1 MHLSPNATL
10 GSYTI
15 LALLGKGG
23 MGEVW
28 RARDSKLDREVAIKV
43 LPEALASDTE
53 RVLRFER
60 EAKTLASLNHPNIAS
75 IYGFEEADGKR
86 FLVLEYVKGETL
98 SDRLKGGPLQIDD
111 ALEVGKQI
119 AEALEAAH
127 ERGIIHRD
135 LKPANVQ
142 LRPDGAVKVLDF
154 GLAKALVDEPSE
166 SMISNSPTIT
176 ADYTRPGMVLGT
188 APYMSPEQARARV
201 LDKRSDIWSFGVV
214 LFECLTGEMH
224 FGGETPTHSMGAIM
238 HKQPDWTLLPPE
250 TPPTIQ
256 LLLRRC
262 LTKDRKRRLHDIA
275 DARVELEE
283 AIADP
288 TSSSLGLARAAMQV
302 KQHWLPRPAQLV
314 IFALVL
320 SVTALGVWFGKPAPP
335 APLVH
340 HLTVAIPEA
349 QGFEIRP
356 WMRLLSLSR
365 DGTQL
370 AFAGKEEGSD
380 AFSNLYHRHL
390 DQPQASLIQGNE
402 NSFAPC
408 LSPDGEWIAYTV
420 RRAIMKISTRGG
432 PPVTICAKDAWIS
445 TLAWGPDDTIVFT
458 TRGREGGGLQRVPA
472 AGGTPETLTTVEPG
486 SRIAHVLPHFLPDAS
501 GILFTKVEKNSTWD
515 NVAIMVLRFGESETK
530 QLITGGSDG
539 RYIESGH
546 LIYRRQ
552 NTLMAAPFDLE
563 LLKVTLPAVPV
574 LEGVAGLGE
583 ALPAHF
589 DISGNGTLV
598 YVPGSDSDQALK
610 SIVWLDQDGK
620 IEPLSA
626 KKGRYRAAVLS
637 PDGSRVALVVEPE
650 EQAERRDL
658 HILERRRDLVRPLVA
673 GPARDANP
681 VWSPDLKWIVFSS
694 DRDGEVVN
702 LYRVPADFSGEPQRL
717 TTSKNKQWATDF
729 SPDGRTLVFSEDTG
743 DRELDI
749 FLLRFDESGEVQ
761 GEPQAFANRPGRE
774 FGARFSPDGKWIA
787 YCAKYSDEPIQV
799 FVKSVTGSGAA
810 EQVSIEPAFGV
821 RWSPVENRLYLAHW
835 RLNEVR
841 SVTYSTENGVFEPEL
856 PELLFDIEVSERFGP
871 GFELSPDGQRFAT
884 LAPAN
889 AEKQTDPVNPR
900 VILNW
905 FEELKSKMPDRGNK

>member
-1 MHLSPNATL
+1 MRLSPDTTL

-28 RARDSKLDREVAIKV
+28 RARDSTLDREVAIKV
-43 LPEALASDTE
+43 LPESLAGDTE

-86 FLVLEYVKGETL
+86 FLVLEFVEGETL

-127 ERGIIHRD
+127 ARGIIHRD

-142 LRPDGAVKVLDF
+142 LRPDGTVKVLDF

-166 SMISNSPTIT
+166 SVISNSPTIT

-214 LFECLTGEMH
+214 LFECLTGEML
-224 FGGETPTHSMGAIM
+224 FGGETPTDSMGAIM
-238 HKQPDWTLLPPE
+238 HKSPDWTLLPPE

-262 LTKDRKRRLHDIA
+262 LTKDRKRRLHDIS

-302 KQHWLPRPAQLV
+302 KQHWLPTPAQLA
-314 IFALVL
+314 IFGIILVA
-320 SVTALGVWFGKPAPP
+320 TALGAWFGKPTPP
-335 APLVH
+335 APPVH
-340 HLTVAIPEA
+340 HLTVAIPED

-370 AFAGKEEGSD
+370 VFAGKGQGPD
-380 AFSNLYHRHL
+380 ADFSLYRRLL
-390 DQPQASLIQGNE
+390 DQPQASLIQGTE
-402 NSFAPC
+402 NGHTPC
-408 LSPDGEWIAYTV
+408 LSPDGEWIAFRL
-420 RRAIMKISTRGG
+420 RRALMKISTRGG
-432 PPVTICAKDAWIS
+432 PPVTICPLDDWTPTI
-445 TLAWGPDDTIVFT
+445 AWGSDDTIVFAP
-458 TRGREGGGLQRVPA
+458 RSREGGALQRVLA
-472 AGGTPETLTTVEPG
+472 AGGTPELITTIKPG
-486 SRIAHVLPHFLPDAS
+486 SGIAHVLPHFLPDAS
-501 GILFTKVEKNSTWD
+501 GVLFTKVEKDSTWD
-515 NVAIMVLRFGESETK
+515 NVAIMVLRFGESEPK

-539 RYIESGH
+539 RYVESGH

-552 NTLMAAPFDLE
+552 NTLMAAPFDLD
-563 LLKVTLPAVPV
+563 LLEVTLPAVPV
-574 LEGVAGLGE
+574 LESVAGLGE
-583 ALPAHF
+583 AYPAQF
-589 DISGNGTLV
+589 DLAANGTLV
-598 YVPGSDSDQALK
+598 YVPGSGSDQGLK
-610 SIVWLDQDGK
+610 SVVWLDQDGK
-620 IEPLSA
+620 IELLST
-626 KKGRYRAAVLS
+626 KKGRYREAVLS
-637 PDGSRVALVVEPE
+637 PDGSRVALEVESE
-650 EQAERRDL
+650 EHADRRDI
-658 HILERRRDLVRPLVA
+658 HILERRRDLIRPLVT
-673 GPARDANP
+673 GPARDEEP

-694 DRDGEVVN
+694 DRDGEVAN

-717 TTSKNKQWATDF
+717 TTSKNEQWATHF
-729 SPDGRTLVFSEDTG
+729 SPDGRTLAFHEDAG
-743 DRELDI
+743 DRETDI

-761 GEPQAFANRPGRE
+761 GEPQAFVNRPGRE

-787 YCAKYSDEPIQV
+787 YCAIYSDEPIQV
-799 FVKSVTGSGAA
+799 FVKAVAGSGAA
-810 EQVSIEPAFGV
+810 EQVSIERTHRV

-835 RLNEVR
+835 ALNEVH
-841 SVTYSTENGVFEPEL
+841 SVSYSTENGVFKPEL
-856 PELLFDIEVSERFGP
+856 PELLFDVEISERFGP
-871 GFELSPDGQRFAT
+871 GFELSPDGKRFAT

-889 AEKQTDPVNPR
+889 VEKQTDPVNPR

-905 FEELKSKMPDRGNK
+905 FEELKSKMPDRGSR